1 MATIPIASAIQ
12 SLRQEIVAAM
22 QQAQD
27 EDMKFEL
34 GDIELEFQV
43 QISQAQTDGI
53 GAKGGLSIGVVSL
66 EASGKEDKQRS
77 KASTHRVK
85 LTLKPTKAD
94 GSSFKVS
101 SDDTSQRPD

>member
-1 MATIPIASAIQ
+1 MATIPIANAIQ
-12 SLRQEIVAAM
+12 SLRQEIIAAM

-43 QISQAQTDGI
+43 QITQQKGDEI
-53 GAKGGLSIGVVSL
+53 NAKGGFSFGLVSA
-66 EASGKEDKQRS
+66 EASGKESEQRS

-85 LTLKPTKAD
+85 LTLKPKKAD
-94 GSSFKVS
+94 GSSLDVS
-101 SDDTSQRPD
+101 AQGVTELPG